1 MSLFFNAD
9 GKVHF
14 CTYCSISLV
23 TCGEAIGEAID
34 QVTLDVGSNAIKND
48 IELLY
53 IDGSDHYSF
62 SISDGTGA

>member
-1 MSLFFNAD
+1 M
-9 GKVHF
+9 HF

-23 TCGEAIGEAID
+23 TCGEPIGEAID